1 MSRKRRS
8 DAKRYEFHLFNCGGL
23 FIQENKKVYMYEA
36 VLIRKAKEI
45 TGYEQPVFS
54 LYRDLH
60 KAKSVKDIYGMRA
73 ICLEDFNNEGFCCKV
88 FVDTAPGKSALFV
101 RDEL

>member
-8 DAKRYEFHLFNCGGL
+8 DAKKYEFHLCNCEGL
-23 FIQENKKVYMYEA
+23 VIHENKKVYMFET

-60 KAKSVKDIYGMRA
+60 KAKSTKDIYGMRA
-73 ICLEDFNNEGFCCKV
+73 VCIEDFNSEDFCCKV
-88 FVDTAPGKSALFV
+88 YVSTAPGKSALFV
-101 RDEL
+101 HDEM

>member
-8 DAKRYEFHLFNCGGL
+8 DAKKYEFHLFNCEGL
-23 FIQENKKVYMYEA
+23 VILENKKVYMFEA

-73 ICLEDFNNEGFCCKV
+73 ICLEDFNHEDFCCKV
-88 FVDTAPGKSALFV
+88 FVNTVPGKSALMIL
-101 RDEL
+101 DEI

>member
-8 DAKRYEFHLFNCGGL
+8 DAKKYEFHLYNCEGL
-23 FIQENKKVYMYEA
+23 VILENKKVYMYEA

-45 TGYEQPVFS
+45 TGYEQPVYS

-73 ICLEDFNNEGFCCKV
+73 ICLEDFNHEDFCCKV
-88 FVDTAPGKSALFV
+88 FADTAPGKSALMV
-101 RDEL
+101 LDEI